1 MPAKKEI
8 SLLPDEENLDSFSAR
23 ALRWLTTV
31 GRYVIVFTELIVI
44 SAFLS
49 RFWLDRINSDLSEVI
64 RQQQAILDSTNN
76 FVTEYSQLQ
85 QRLNII
91 KSFYQ
96 NQPEYQSKIQTL
108 TDSTP
113 LDITY
118 TKLTL
123 KRDQNNTTTADIDFS
138 AYQESSIV
146 NFITNLIVNP
156 QISSVSI
163 QTIEKKTKENIYHV
177 KLSLVFGKNQNVS
190 LTQ

>member
-8 SLLPDEENLDSFSAR
+8 SLLPDEENIDSFSAR

-31 GRYVIVFTELIVI
+31 GRYVIVLTELIVI
-44 SAFLS
+44 CAFLS
-49 RFWLDRINSDLSEVI
+49 RFWLDRTNSDLSEVI
-64 RQQQAILDSTNN
+64 RQQQAILASTGS
-76 FVTEYSQLQ
+76 FETEYTQLQ
-85 QRLNII
+85 QRLNTI
-91 KSFYQ
+91 KNFYQ
-96 NQPEYQSKIQTL
+96 NQPEYQTKIQAL

-118 TKLTL
+118 TNLTL
-123 KRDQNNTTTADIDFS
+123 TQDTSNHTTADIQFS

-156 QISSVSI
+156 QISSVNI

-177 KLSLVFGKNQNVS
+177 DLSLIFGKNPNGS
-190 LTQ
+190 ITQ

>member
-8 SLLPDEENLDSFSAR
+8 SLLPDEENIDSFSAR
-23 ALRWLTTV
+23 ALRWLTGV
-31 GRYVIVFTELIVI
+31 GRYIIVFTELIVI
-44 SAFLS
+44 IAFLS

-64 RQQQAILDSTNN
+64 RQQQAILNSTGN

-108 TDSTP
+108 TNSTP

-123 KRDQNNTTTADIDFS
+123 SQDKNNNTTADISFS

-163 QTIEKKTKENIYHV
+163 QTIEKKTKENVYHV
-177 KLSLVFGKNQNVS
+177 DLSLVFGKNQNVS
-190 LTQ
+190 LAQ

>member
-8 SLLPDEENLDSFSAR
+8 SLLPDEENLDSFSSR
-23 ALRWLTTV
+23 AISWLTTV

-44 SAFLS
+44 CAFLS
-49 RFWLDRINSDLSEVI
+49 RFWLDRMNADLDEVV
-64 RQQQAILDSTNN
+64 RQQEAILNSTGS
-76 FVTEYSQLQ
+76 FETVYSQLQ
-85 QRLNII
+85 QRLGII
-91 KSFYQ
+91 KDFYQ
-96 NQPEYQSKIQTL
+96 NQPEYQSKVQIL

-123 KRDQNNTTTADIDFS
+123 DQDKNNHTTAGISFF

-156 QISSVSI
+156 QISSVNILS
-163 QTIEKKTKENIYHV
+163 IEKKTKENIYHV
-177 KLSLVFGKNQNVS
+177 DLSLTFGKNQNVAIA
-190 LTQ
+190 Q

>member
-1 MPAKKEI
+1 M
-8 SLLPDEENLDSFSAR
+8 SLLPNEENIDSLSAR

-44 SAFLS
+44 CAFLS
-49 RFWLDRINSDLSEVI
+49 RFWLDRLNSDLSEVI
-64 RQQQAILDSTNN
+64 RQQQAILDSTSS
-76 FVTEYSQLQ
+76 FTTEYSQLQ
-85 QRLNII
+85 QRLDTI

-108 TDSTP
+108 VESTP

-123 KRDQNNTTTADIDFS
+123 TQDQTNSTTADISFS
-138 AYQESSIV
+138 AYQEDSIV

-156 QISSVSI
+156 QIASVNI
-163 QTIEKKTKENIYHV
+163 QTIEKKTRENTYHV
-177 KLSLVFGKNQNVS
+177 DLSLIFGKNQNVS
-190 LTQ
+190 IAQ

>member
-23 ALRWLTTV
+23 AFRWLTTV

-44 SAFLS
+44 CAFLS
-49 RFWLDRINSDLSEVI
+49 RFWLDRTNSDLSEII
-64 RQQQAILDSTNN
+64 RQQQAILASTGS
-76 FVTEYSQLQ
+76 FETEYSQLQ

-91 KSFYQ
+91 KNFYQ
-96 NQPEYQSKIQTL
+96 NQPEYQSKLQTL
-108 TDSTP
+108 TESTP

-118 TKLTL
+118 TNLALT
-123 KRDQNNTTTADIDFS
+123 KNASSQTTADISFS

-156 QISSVSI
+156 QISSVNI
-163 QTIEKKTKENIYHV
+163 LTIEKKTKENIYHV
-177 KLSLVFGKNQNVS
+177 SLSLVFGKNPNGS
-190 LTQ
+190 ITQ

>member
-8 SLLPDEENLDSFSAR
+8 SLLPDEENVNSFSSR
-23 ALRWLTTV
+23 ALLWLTTV

-44 SAFLS
+44 GAFLS
-49 RFWLDRINSDLSEVI
+49 RFWLDRLNSDLSEVV
-64 RQQQAILDSTNN
+64 RQQQAILDSTSS
-76 FVTEYSQLQ
+76 FTTEYSQLQ

-91 KSFYQ
+91 KGFYQ

-113 LDITY
+113 LDITF

-123 KRDQNNTTTADIDFS
+123 TQDLTNNTTANISFS

-156 QISSVSI
+156 QIASVNI
-163 QTIEKKTKENIYHV
+163 QTIEKKSRENTYHV
-177 KLSLVFGKNQNVS
+177 NLSLVFGKNQNVS
-190 LTQ
+190 IAQ